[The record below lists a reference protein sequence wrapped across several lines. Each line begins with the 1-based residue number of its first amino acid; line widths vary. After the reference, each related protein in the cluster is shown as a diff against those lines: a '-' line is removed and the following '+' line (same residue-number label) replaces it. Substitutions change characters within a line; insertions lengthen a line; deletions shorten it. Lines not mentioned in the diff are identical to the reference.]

1 MDAHHVRRG
10 QAASSADGTSRPLS
24 RRMRAARLLPVTLVT
39 ALCAVSVSGAGAAT
53 MFHAHRSA
61 SARHS
66 ASGRI
71 VNQPATLPV
80 PDEIGPAVPYGA
92 ADTVVSTADVWGI
105 PSPALSAYQQAAQI
119 IDVTDSSCHLGWE
132 LLAAIGRVES
142 NHGQYGGSVLNPNGV
157 STPAIFGPELDGT
170 HGTQNV
176 ADTDHGRIDHDTAHD
191 RAVGPMQFLPATWAA
206 VKVDGDSDGI
216 SNPQDIHDAALAA
229 AVYLCSGT
237 DDLATDSG
245 RRAALMRYNRSTAY
259 GALVLRVMDAYSHD
273 AYSAVPGGSYGGT
286 LLVAS
291 APVHSAATKQPTR
304 STAQATTAPA
314 TPPQS
319 SATAG
324 PVASKPAP
332 APEAKSSGL
341 PGFVG
346 AIVGGSAPHVATG
359 ILTSTQATVACL
371 EKGVSTL
378 DVLALARCVTDLL
391 APVN

>member
-1 MDAHHVRRG
+1 MDAHHVRRS
-10 QAASSADGTSRPLS
+10 QEASSADGTSRPLS
-24 RRMRAARLLPVTLVT
+24 RRQRAARLLPVTVVT

-53 MFHAHRSA
+53 VFHVPARD
-61 SARHS
+61 RHS
-66 ASGRI
+66 ASGHI
-71 VNQPATLPV
+71 LSQPATLPI

-119 IDVTDSSCHLGWE
+119 IDVTDTSCHLGWE

-157 STPAIFGPELDGT
+157 STPAVYGPALDGT
-170 HGTQNV
+170 HGTQNI
-176 ADTDHGRIDHDTAHD
+176 ADTDHGRIDHNTLHD
-191 RAVGPMQFLPATWAA
+191 RAVGPMQFLPATWSA

-237 DDLATDSG
+237 DDLATNDG

-273 AYSAVPGGSYGGT
+273 AYSAIPGGSYGGT
-286 LLVAS
+286 ILVAS
-291 APVHSAATKQPTR
+291 APVRSAATKHPT
-304 STAQATTAPA
+304 ATVEHPTNAPA

-319 SATAG
+319 SPTAA
-324 PVASKPAP
+324 PVASKPDP

-341 PGFVG
+341 GGLVG
-346 AIVGGSAPHVATG
+346 AIVGGPAPHIGTG
-359 ILTSTQATVACL
+359 ILTQAQATVACL
-371 EKGVSTL
+371 ESGVATL
-378 DVLALARCVTDLL
+378 DVLALARCVTTLL
-391 APVN
+391 TPVN